1 MKDPASGTS
10 DLVVNDVG
18 SPRLHERHRV
28 ILEKEE
34 GEVVA
39 RARVT
44 DQLQID
50 RLLLSGKI
58 DTVEHKSAE
67 FLLDVLGRAGAFV
80 RSVNLKG
87 VPSTDKSTGRYNN
100 NLLLL
105 RDIVNCMSDSVGREA
120 AEMIVGAILLDR
132 AVLGN
137 ELPVFRDGMAAID
150 QRFIAVSS
158 K

>member
-18 SPRLHERHRV
+18 SPKLHEKHRV

-44 DQLQID
+44 DQLEID

-58 DTVEHKSAE
+58 DTVHHKSAE
-67 FLLDVLGRAGAFV
+67 FLLDVLSRAGAFV
-80 RSVNLKG
+80 KSVNLRA
-87 VPSTDKSTGRYNN
+87 VPSTGKSTGNYNN

-105 RDIVNCMSDSVGREA
+105 RDAVNCMSESVGREA
-120 AEMIVGAILLDR
+120 AELIVGAILLDR
-132 AVLGN
+132 AVLSK
-137 ELPVFRDGMAAID
+137 ELPVFREGLGAID

>member
-34 GEVVA
+34 GEVVS

-44 DQLQID
+44 DQLEID

-67 FLLDVLGRAGAFV
+67 ERQPERCPLHGQGH
-80 RSVNLKG
+80 
-87 VPSTDKSTGRYNN
+87 
-100 NLLLL
+100 
-105 RDIVNCMSDSVGREA
+105 RDI
-120 AEMIVGAILLDR
+120 
-132 AVLGN
+132 
-137 ELPVFRDGMAAID
+137 
-150 QRFIAVSS
+150 
-158 K
+158 

>member
-87 VPSTDKSTGRYNN
+87 APSTDKGSGRYN

-137 ELPVFRDGMAAID
+137 ELPVFRDGLAAID

>member
-34 GEVVA
+34 GEVVS

-87 VPSTDKSTGRYNN
+87 VPSTDKSTG
-100 NLLLL
+100 
-105 RDIVNCMSDSVGREA
+105 
-120 AEMIVGAILLDR
+120 
-132 AVLGN
+132 
-137 ELPVFRDGMAAID
+137 
-150 QRFIAVSS
+150 
-158 K
+158 